1 MKVSLYRSRKY
12 IGKGSQRFS
21 KLKFKKYSM
30 SELFGYDPFLC
41 EECRVIGYCK
51 KAKAHVETFLCEDH
65 FTARVSED
73 IAQQLDNILPLK
85 STANF
90 TSRNAQHL
98 QQAHNLLRLQDFE
111 SASTLYNDL
120 IQDNYYHWELLLGMS
135 LCCFYT
141 EKYDE
146 ASAHANQ
153 IRIESNETWSLAIQQ
168 FIQLC
173 NSRKGSPVLGSLGSQ
188 GPSLKKEEEIPD
200 STFTCNAL

>member
-1 MKVSLYRSRKY
+1 MNKY
-12 IGKGSQRFS
+12 KNMGDDIFH
-21 KLKFKKYSM
+21 
-30 SELFGYDPFLC
+30 C
-41 EECRVIGYCK
+41 EECRELGYCK
-51 KAKAHVETFLCEDH
+51 KAKEQVESILDEDH
-65 FTARVSED
+65 FTARVNED

-111 SASTLYNDL
+111 SASTLYKDL
-120 IQDNYYHWELLLGMS
+120 IHDNYYHWELLLGMS

-146 ASAHANQ
+146 AASFANQ
-153 IRIESNETWSLAIQQ
+153 IHVESNQSWSLAIQQ

-188 GPSLKKEEEIPD
+188 GPSLKKEVEIPD
-200 STFTCNAL
+200 TNFTCNVV